1 MFFQVCTLPVVP
13 PFKFQDVSVVTGA
26 KKMSGQYSS
35 SNFAE
40 KLVKQKGSG
49 YHVIIGVLV
58 LIIGLAIGMATS
70 NNLITY
76 GTLVIGVS
84 LIISAFLMIINQY
97 ERAVILRLGK
107 YQRQVGPGIQTR
119 LPFADNIL
127 VIDIREKVSEF
138 KAERMLTKD
147 NVPVTIDAILRYK
160 IIDERAKDAILNV
173 ENFNQMIQ
181 QVSQTTLRNNIGS
194 SQFQDVLSKREEIN
208 QHVKTIIS
216 AEASSWGIEVT
227 GVEIRQVIIPQELES
242 AMSMQAQAEREKSAR
257 VTYGESEIL
266 VAKKFEEAARVYAD
280 NPVAYALR
288 QSNMLYESIKVQ
300 GNTIVMIPSESL
312 NAMGFGNLGTTIAY
326 LESTKKAVTQQKSKD
341 SQANQEN
348 GSL

>member
-1 MFFQVCTLPVVP
+1 
-13 PFKFQDVSVVTGA
+13 
-26 KKMSGQYSS
+26 MSGEYVPF
-35 SNFAE
+35 NFAE
-40 KLVKQKGSG
+40 RLVKQKGSG
-49 YHVIIGVLV
+49 YHVIIGTLV
-58 LIIGLAIGMATS
+58 LIFGIGIGTIINNNFLTYGSLAIGIAM
-70 NNLITY
+70 
-76 GTLVIGVS
+76 V
-84 LIISAFLMIINQY
+84 ISAFLMIIKQY
-97 ERAVILRLGK
+97 ERAIILRLGK

-127 VIDIREKVSEF
+127 VVDIREKVSEF

-208 QHVKTIIS
+208 QHVRSII
-216 AEASSWGIEVT
+216 ATEASNWGIEVT

-242 AMSMQAQAEREKSAR
+242 AMSMQAQAEREKNAR
-257 VTYGESEIL
+257 VTYGESEML
-266 VAKKFEEAARVYAD
+266 VAKKFEEAAKVYSD

-326 LESTKKAVTQQKSKD
+326 LESTKKAVSQQKSKE
-341 SQANQEN
+341 SEVKQE
-348 GSL
+348 